1 MPVVGET
8 RTAVCTVDPSGGDT
22 DGTLTVFKPGGAEV
36 NPAPTVSGSG
46 TGTLTAPVAYD
57 TEGWWLL
64 KWEVTGTGA
73 GLRYEEVYVEAA
85 PTQPASVPLYATVDD
100 LREQLGDDIDAL
112 PDALLVR
119 ALKATCRG
127 INDFTGRRFWQ
138 DPEVVTRTYKPED
151 GDLAWVDDIST
162 TSGLII
168 ATDTTGSGSFTTTW
182 SASDYELQPRNAH
195 ADGPAYAWW
204 RIAAV
209 DRYFFPTAGRRA
221 TLQVTA
227 RFGWTAVPD
236 EVEQATLLRAA
247 AIFKRRDSVDGMRGF
262 GEFGVVRISTKRDP
276 DVADL
281 LNNFIKMGIGTV

>member
-46 TGTLTAPVAYD
+46 TGTLTAPVEYD

-100 LREQLGDDIDAL
+100 LREQVGDDIDAL

-119 ALKATCRG
+119 ALKVTCRA
-127 INDFTGRRFWQ
+127 INEFCGRRFWL
-138 DPEVVTRTYKPED
+138 DPEPVTRLYKPED
-151 GDLAWVDDIST
+151 PDLAWIDDIGT
-162 TSGLII
+162 TDGLVIKTDTSG
-168 ATDTTGSGSFTTTW
+168 DGSFATTW
-182 SASDYELQPRNAH
+182 SASDYELQPRNAD
-195 ADGPAYAWW
+195 ADGPSYAWW
-204 RIAAV
+204 RIAGLE
-209 DRYFFPTAGRRA
+209 RTFPVGGRRP
-221 TLQVTA
+221 TLQVA
-227 RFGWTAVPD
+227 GRGGWSLCPD

-247 AIFKRRDSVDGMRGF
+247 AIFKRRESIDGVRGF
-262 GEFGVVRISTKRDP
+262 GEFGVVRISTRRDP

-281 LNNFIKMGIGTV
+281 LNNFIKMGVGSV